1 MVTQSTAKKAT
12 QKTPLRRAPNN
23 RHKVFAPERMSP
35 VDRAWLRM
43 DSSANLMMILGV
55 WIIKP
60 GVSFDAVTK
69 RLEERLLQYP
79 RFCQRVEVDALGA
92 RWVQDEDFHI
102 ERHVVLEHL
111 PKVAKHQERQALQ
124 DRLAELALQPLAMSH
139 PLWQFHLVEHYQGGS
154 ALMARI
160 HHCIA
165 DGVALIGV
173 TQSMVDGGVVPKPA
187 LADSLGE
194 EGLRVLGDALAGL
207 WSEPKKGLEVL
218 LEKGLASSADW
229 AKQAYQAVQDASAL
243 AFMPDDSPTR
253 LKGTPGLHKR
263 VAWCEPL
270 PFDEVKA
277 VAHAL
282 NCSINDLLMSCVTG
296 AFGRYLRACGDETA
310 NKDFRAMVPVNLRTP
325 ADVGKM
331 GNRFGLAP
339 LLLPLGMENPIE
351 RVYEVRRRMS
361 AMKGSFQPLLTLGL
375 LAAAGLLVKPGQDAL
390 LELFSKKTTAVL
402 TNVPGPR
409 AKLKFLGATLEQDLV
424 WVPQSGSVG
433 LGVSLL
439 SYGGGVQMGIVS
451 DAGLCPQPQAVVDNF
466 AHEFAALSLLALMLP
481 WEA

>member
-1 MVTQSTAKKAT
+1 MLSPKTAL
-12 QKTPLRRAPNN
+12 KTPRQKPSNPRVKIRR
-23 RHKVFAPERMSP
+23 KVFPSERMSP

-43 DSSANLMMILGV
+43 DSPANLMMILGV

-60 GVSFDAVTK
+60 GVGFAAVTQ
-69 RLEERLLQYP
+69 RLEERLLLHS
-79 RFCQRVEVDALGA
+79 RFGQRVEEDALGA
-92 RWVQDEDFHI
+92 RWVPDEDFRI

-111 PKVAKHQERQALQ
+111 ARSAKGQEQQALQ
-124 DRLAELALQPLAMSH
+124 DRLAELAVQPLDKAH

-173 TQSMVDGGVVPKPA
+173 TQSMVDGGSVPQA
-187 LADSLGE
+187 AVADAGDE
-194 EGLRVLGDALAGL
+194 VGLKDLGDLISGL

-218 LEKGLASSADW
+218 LEKGLAGSADL

-243 AFMPDDSPTR
+243 AFMPDDSATR
-253 LKGTPGLHKR
+253 LKGTPGLRKR

-270 PFDEVKA
+270 PLEEVKA

-282 NCSINDLLMSCVTG
+282 NCSINDLLMSCVAG
-296 AFGRYLRACGDETA
+296 AFSAYLLACGDETA
-310 NKDFRAMVPVNLRTP
+310 DKEFRAMVPVNLRTA

-339 LLLPLGMENPIE
+339 LLLPLGVENPIE

-402 TNVPGPR
+402 TNVPGPHE
-409 AKLKFLGATLEQDLV
+409 KLKFLGATLEQDLV
-424 WVPQSGSVG
+424 WVPQSGTVG
-433 LGVSLL
+433 LGVSVL
-439 SYGGGVQMGIVS
+439 SYGGGVQFGLIS
-451 DAGLCPQPQAVVDNF
+451 DADLCPQPQAIVENF
-466 AHEFAALSLLALMLP
+466 AHEFAKLSLLVLMLP

>member
-1 MVTQSTAKKAT
+1 MVVQKIARVVTQKKPLGRTADNKRTA
-12 QKTPLRRAPNN
+12 
-23 RHKVFAPERMSP
+23 FAPERMSP

-43 DSSANLMMILGV
+43 DSPANLMMILGV

-60 GVSFDAVTK
+60 GVGFEAVTK
-69 RLEERLLQYP
+69 RLQERLLQYP
-79 RFCQRVEVDALGA
+79 RFRQRVEVDALGA
-92 RWVQDEDFHI
+92 CWVEDEDFHI
-102 ERHVVLEHL
+102 EHHVVLEHL

-124 DRLAELALQPLAMSH
+124 DRLAELAVQPLALAH

-187 LADSLGE
+187 RADASDDEWLK
-194 EGLRVLGDALAGL
+194 VLGDALSGL

-218 LEKGLASSADW
+218 LEKGLAGSADW
-229 AKQAYQAVQDASAL
+229 AKKAYLAVQDASAL
-243 AFMPDDSPTR
+243 AFMADDSPTR

-282 NCSINDLLMSCVTG
+282 NCSINDLLMSCVAG
-296 AFGRYLRACGDETA
+296 AFGTYLRDCGDETTG
-310 NKDFRAMVPVNLRTP
+310 KEFRAMVPVNLRTP

-351 RVYEVRRRMS
+351 RVYEVRSRML

-409 AKLKFLGATLEQDLV
+409 AKLKFLGATLTQDLV

-439 SYGGGVQMGIVS
+439 SYGGGVQMGIIS
-451 DAGLCPQPQAVVDNF
+451 DAHLCPEPSAIVDNF
-466 AHEFAALSLLALMLP
+466 AQEFAKLSWLALMLP
-481 WEA
+481 WQA